1 MSAKRDRKNSI
12 RGWQIPECGQWIR
25 PVDPNPDD
33 PTGNDDGKGD
43 GKVRGRSCPVRAT
56 HRVTYRDG
64 ESDRTEHACQAHL
77 RLVLDWAAKR
87 RARALR
93 DGLVLPEPTIVEL
106 TFTADAHAAAYGRIR
121 FIRSEQVVTG
131 PIAQALIATQ
141 SRIPPPPPPRRR
153 TGEHRATPAKPA
165 PVQETLF

>member
-1 MSAKRDRKNSI
+1 MSAKGDRKNTI

-25 PVDPNPDD
+25 LVDPNPDD
-33 PTGNDDGKGD
+33 PTASGGSKG
-43 GKVRGRSCPVRAT
+43 RGRSCPVRAT

-77 RLVLDWAAKR
+77 HLALDWAAKR
-87 RARALR
+87 RAWALR

-106 TFTADAHAAAYGRIR
+106 TFTADAHGAAYGRIR
-121 FIRSEQVVTG
+121 FIRSERVVTG
-131 PIAQALIATQ
+131 AIAQALIAIQ
-141 SRIPPPPPPRRR
+141 SRIPPPPQRRR
-153 TGEHRATPAKPA
+153 SSGHHVIPSKPA